1 MSKQRVFW
9 SVFIVVAIVT
19 FFTLFFNER
28 TQVPPTSIPKPV
40 SEPISKK
47 LEQKPALTPFELP
60 VLIDSIHDPKLLLN
74 YGAKETSI
82 KDDLK
87 LVNNVLQRFWL
98 LFKDP
103 DMLRVGSNEEI
114 IRSLTG
120 GNPEGIRFIS
130 PDNEFIDEKGRLN
143 DRWGTPLFFHPES
156 LTRIEIR
163 SAGPDQ
169 TLFTADDA
177 VFGSASKIPMH

>member
-1 MSKQRVFW
+1 MSKHRVFW
-9 SVFIVVAIVT
+9 TAFIVVAIVM
-19 FFTLFFNER
+19 FIALFPNER
-28 TQVPPTSIPKPV
+28 TPVPPVSIPKPA
-40 SEPISKK
+40 SDPISKEP
-47 LEQKPALTPFELP
+47 EQKPDPIAFDLP
-60 VLIDSIHDPKLLLN
+60 ELIDSIHDPKLLLN
-74 YGAKETSI
+74 YGSKKTSI

-103 DMLRVGSNEEI
+103 DILQVGSNEEI

-120 GNPEGIRFIS
+120 NNPEGIRFIS
-130 PDNEFIDEKGRLN
+130 PENEFIDEKGRLN